1 MAGCNFTLSSSLSCG
16 CGSSEND
23 TPGTPAVEAN
33 GPAPPQPQVGDQD
46 PGPIKPA
53 THVTML
59 FCPLNNPA
67 GSLTAWPFNIQ
78 FSTWMSGF
86 RGDSRT
92 LMHWA
97 VAFKFPEEEDF
108 LVCEANRDGLTGEL
122 VGHPTWRTAAAVQAK
137 GPRQ

>member
-1 MAGCNFTLSSSLSCG
+1 MEDSRCRAGKRTK
-16 CGSSEND
+16 
-23 TPGTPAVEAN
+23 T
-33 GPAPPQPQVGDQD
+33 GDQD